1 MFRKI
6 QLAFVLI
13 FISTHLSAK
22 TPTLSNESK
31 VVLFTCGMGDQLY
44 SGFGHSA
51 LWISDPAQGIDRLYN
66 YGTFDFFTENFYV
79 KFTRGKLEYML
90 SVTKS
95 QRFLNEYVE
104 EKRSAVGQ
112 NLNLTLAEK
121 QKMFDFLENNY
132 LPENRF
138 YKYDFFNDNCSS
150 RIRDVLSS
158 TVDGDI
164 RLNMNDKNTTFRKM
178 LFPYLKHTPWTKFGI
193 NMILGLPADKK
204 ARTWDY
210 MFLPEHMHD
219 AFENATIE
227 KNGEVRKLVQ
237 SETQYLNCHIDF
249 KNNIWDDPI
258 VVFSLI
264 LLIVGLISFIEFK
277 TKKYFKWLD
286 LLLFIIALTAG
297 LFLLF
302 MSVGTD
308 HSATKY
314 NMNIL
319 WLLPAQAT
327 FLIALFFKK
336 SCQTKMIRIA
346 FFYQLT
352 VSFAMFIWPQDAEI
366 SFMLISMVYALRLLL
381 FYRRA
386 KIEPKNH

>member
-13 FISTHLSAK
+13 FVSSLLSANV
-22 TPTLSNESK
+22 PTLTNESK
-31 VVLFTCGMGDQLY
+31 VVLFTCGMGNELY

-51 LWISDPAQGIDRLYN
+51 LWVSDPAQGIDRLYN

-95 QRFLNEYVE
+95 QRFLKEYIE

-112 NLNLTLAEK
+112 NLELTLAEK
-121 QKMFDFLENNY
+121 QKMFEMLETNY

-138 YKYDFFNDNCSS
+138 YKYDFFYDNCST
-150 RIRDVLSS
+150 RIRDILSNS
-158 TVDGDI
+158 VDGDI
-164 RLNMNDKNTTFRKM
+164 RLNTQDQQTSFRKM

-193 NMILGLPADKK
+193 NMILGLASDKQ

-219 AFENATIE
+219 AFGNATIE

-237 SETQYLNCHIDF
+237 TETQYLKSGIDF
-249 KNNIWDDPI
+249 KNNVWDDPI
-258 VVFSLI
+258 VIFSLI
-264 LLIVGLISFIEFK
+264 LLVVALLSFVEFK

-286 LLLFIIALTAG
+286 LSLFIISVTAG
-297 LFLLF
+297 LFLFF
-302 MSVGTD
+302 MWVGTD

-319 WLLPAQAT
+319 WLFPAQAA
-327 FLIALFFKK
+327 FLIALFFKN
-336 SCQTKMIRIA
+336 SCQIKTIRIA

-352 VSFAMFIWPQDAEI
+352 VSFAMFVWPQEAEI
-366 SFMLISMVYALRLLL
+366 SFMIISLIYALRLFL
-381 FYRRA
+381 FY
-386 KIEPKNH
+386 KGK

>member
-95 QRFLNEYVE
+95 QRFLNEYIE

-112 NLNLTLAEK
+112 NLNLTLTEK

-138 YKYDFFNDNCSS
+138 YKYDFFNCVVK
-150 RIRDVLSS
+150 I
-158 TVDGDI
+158 
-164 RLNMNDKNTTFRKM
+164 
-178 LFPYLKHTPWTKFGI
+178 
-193 NMILGLPADKK
+193 IL
-204 ARTWDY
+204 TY
-210 MFLPEHMHD
+210 
-219 AFENATIE
+219 
-227 KNGEVRKLVQ
+227 
-237 SETQYLNCHIDF
+237 
-249 KNNIWDDPI
+249 
-258 VVFSLI
+258 
-264 LLIVGLISFIEFK
+264 
-277 TKKYFKWLD
+277 
-286 LLLFIIALTAG
+286 
-297 LFLLF
+297 
-302 MSVGTD
+302 
-308 HSATKY
+308 
-314 NMNIL
+314 
-319 WLLPAQAT
+319 
-327 FLIALFFKK
+327 
-336 SCQTKMIRIA
+336 
-346 FFYQLT
+346 
-352 VSFAMFIWPQDAEI
+352 
-366 SFMLISMVYALRLLL
+366 
-381 FYRRA
+381 
-386 KIEPKNH
+386 